1 MAEFPS
7 KMEHTQKKVEVLKPQ
22 NKVLMWFLSEVALL
36 EKGWTVTEGFNS
48 VSKWMEKSL
57 LPFSLEKKMQVISQD
72 SVLKRPGRN
81 QILGRRCFGVPED
94 LHVSSTEFPQDGKT
108 APIKKRKHT
117 LDGSMDRKRPQNRDV
132 SLAQPCLT
140 FS

>member
-1 MAEFPS
+1 MGEFPS

-57 LPFSLEKKMQVISQD
+57 LPFSLEKKNAGD
-72 SVLKRPGRN
+72 FTGF
-81 QILGRRCFGVPED
+81 CFEEAWKKANFGKKMFW
-94 LHVSSTEFPQDGKT
+94 ST
-108 APIKKRKHT
+108 
-117 LDGSMDRKRPQNRDV
+117 
-132 SLAQPCLT
+132 
-140 FS
+140 